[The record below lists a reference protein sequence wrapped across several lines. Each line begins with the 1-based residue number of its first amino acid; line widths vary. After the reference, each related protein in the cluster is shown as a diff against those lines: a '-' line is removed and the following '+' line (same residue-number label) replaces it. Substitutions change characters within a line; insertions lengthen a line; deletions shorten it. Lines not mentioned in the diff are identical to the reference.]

1 MLSTSMHLKG
11 FDNPFLQ
18 AVEVKEGLD
27 PKAQDVTSAS
37 ITYQTFFNLY
47 RKLAGMTVSFA
58 FYSCHHFREYVLDNV
73 TCSFGC
79 ISGPP

>member
-1 MLSTSMHLKG
+1 MSHDPAFVK
-11 FDNPFLQ
+11 

-47 RKLAGMTVSFA
+47 KKLAGMTVTFA
-58 FYSCHHFREYVLDNV
+58 TCNFY
-73 TCSFGC
+73 CSRKGSTAPVKFGTTKN
-79 ISGPP
+79 IVKAVITGR